1 MRISDWS
8 SDVCSSDLIAP
19 PSGELYANPAAS
31 QAMLDDA
38 MFNVE
43 DWLADEI
50 AREFAVAEGTAFVGG
65 NGTNRPKGFLSH
77 TATDEDDAARDF
89 GTPPYVASG
98 AAGGFAAAGPQ
109 DTPDALGYS
118 LAGRFG
124 PGHAGVGA
132 SETQ

>member
-1 MRISDWS
+1 MRIGDWS
-8 SDVCSSDLIAP
+8 SDVCSSARPGATEAGWVGERAAPPATGTRGFAEIAP

-65 NGTNRPKGFLSH
+65 NGPNRNRKS
-77 TATDEDDAARDF
+77 
-89 GTPPYVASG
+89 V
-98 AAGGFAAAGPQ
+98 
-109 DTPDALGYS
+109 
-118 LAGRFG
+118 
-124 PGHAGVGA
+124 V
-132 SETQ
+132 